1 MVNIDSIVLQSMN
14 GNKLS
19 SVWSCKW
26 KLVTLLF
33 KDKLKK
39 QDKEQAIYINN
50 SLFLIQLHNYDCQET
65 TRHKMY
71 TICHIVHWVFSCKTM
86 NKL

>member
-1 MVNIDSIVLQSMN
+1 MVNIDSIVLLSMT

-33 KDKLKK
+33 KDKLKN
-39 QDKEQAIYINN
+39 QDKEQVIYINN
-50 SLFLIQLHNYDCQET
+50 SLFLIQLHMIV
-65 TRHKMY
+65 KKLLY
-71 TICHIVHWVFSCKTM
+71 TKCVLYVILFTECFHVKQ
-86 NKL
+86 